1 MLSQLKHG
9 DRLVRL
15 RDLSRRNADSPYW
28 PPCSIALRDDWN
40 YFYEGTQSSASSDS
54 GSSDSQYQEGQIVEE
69 PASAN
74 DSGSSDSGSDAGGGD
89 SGDAASDSGSSDAGG
104 GDSGGGDSGGDEGG
118 DDAGDTG
125 GDTESWS
132 GDFTIEAEATNSMGT
147 TTDTCRGTV
156 AFDMSFPAYV
166 GTVECEWDGP
176 LSAIGADSGI
186 VDGIVQPGDTEVIG
200 YIELGWM
207 VMEFEGTYDSSEI
220 TASFSGEEGGGG
232 ESISWTGTYTATPD

>member
-1 MLSQLKHG
+1 MRRIPVLLLALSLF
-9 DRLVRL
+9 
-15 RDLSRRNADSPYW
+15 A
-28 PPCSIALRDDWN
+28 CSDKSSD
-40 YFYEGTQSSASSDS
+40 TSSAGADDASGDDGGDDGTGDDGGDDGGDEGGDS
-54 GSSDSQYQEGQIVEE
+54 GGD
-69 PASAN
+69 
-74 DSGSSDSGSDAGGGD
+74 DGGGD
-89 SGDAASDSGSSDAGG
+89 SGGDEGG
-104 GDSGGGDSGGDEGG
+104 GDSGGDEGGGDSGGDSGGDEGG